1 MQAGTSV
8 RSVCGRVR
16 IAYDPTWSQIQPYLI
31 YVEGTQTVNAKTLDK
46 AVELCEHK
54 YRVKFCQD
62 KIENAKSS
70 N

>member
-16 IAYDPTWSQIQPYLI
+16 IAYDPTWSRIKPYLI
-31 YVEGTQTVNAKTLDK
+31 YFEGTQTVNERTLDK
-46 AVELCEHK
+46 AVALAEYK
-54 YRVKFCQD
+54 YRVLFDED

-70 N
+70 T